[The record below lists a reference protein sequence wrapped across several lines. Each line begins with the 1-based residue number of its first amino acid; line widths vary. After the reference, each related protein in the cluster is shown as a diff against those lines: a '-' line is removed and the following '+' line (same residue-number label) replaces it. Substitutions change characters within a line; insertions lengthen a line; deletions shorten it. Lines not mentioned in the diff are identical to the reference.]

1 MSRYWISV
9 SEAISSKKNQV
20 RNLYIGLWVEL
31 MSDMLIDQLQKAI
44 HFLYQYQR
52 FLQTCSELIVRA
64 SEIYTALFKA
74 GVTSIATATA
84 TAT

>member
-1 MSRYWISV
+1 MLRYWISV

-44 HFLYQYQR
+44 HFHQYQR

-64 SEIYTALFKA
+64 SEIYTASFKA
-74 GVTSIATATA
+74 GETIAVTATA